1 MPRKQKNEQ
10 QQQNTHQFNRN
21 ELLNDSKC
29 FRAGIVKCGRIST
42 CITFLMKSLPS
53 RNTFSVDCLGFRGVA
68 SLTTPQPVS
77 ICGLVAHVRAAG
89 HN

>member
-42 CITFLMKSLPS
+42 CITFLMKSLPKCI
-53 RNTFSVDCLGFRGVA
+53 RKLE
-68 SLTTPQPVS
+68 LTELHIFIS
-77 ICGLVAHVRAAG
+77 NIKYANLISGK
-89 HN
+89 